1 MMKTLTAKQTKP
13 RIDSRTAKI
22 LKALREARKA
32 AVKSARRHGVPVIY
46 LKNGKL
52 IRERV

>member
-1 MMKTLTAKQTKP
+1 MKTLTAKQKKP
-13 RIDSRTAKI
+13 RIDPRTAKI
-22 LKALREARKA
+22 IKALREARKLA
-32 AVKSARRHGVPVIY
+32 IKTAQMHGVPISY

>member
-1 MMKTLTAKQTKP
+1 MKTLPAKQKAT

-22 LKALREARKA
+22 LRALREARKT
-32 AVKSARRHGVPVIY
+32 AVKSARMHGVPIIY

-52 IRERV
+52 VRERA

>member
-1 MMKTLTAKQTKP
+1 MKSTATQQRKRKIDP
-13 RIDSRTAKI
+13 RSAKI

-32 AVKSARRHGVPVIY
+32 AVKSARMHGLPISY

>member
-1 MMKTLTAKQTKP
+1 MKTPPIRPRQP
-13 RIDSRTAKI
+13 RIDRRSANI
-22 LKALREARKA
+22 LKALRDARKLA
-32 AVKSARRHGVPVIY
+32 IKTARMHGVPISY

>member
-1 MMKTLTAKQTKP
+1 MKTLPAKQKKA
-13 RIDSRTAKI
+13 RIDPRTAKI
-22 LKALREARKA
+22 IRALREARKLA
-32 AVKSARRHGVPVIY
+32 IKTARMHGVPISY

>member
-1 MMKTLTAKQTKP
+1 MKTVISKNKKE
-13 RIDSRTAKI
+13 RIDTRSAKI

-32 AVKSARRHGVPVIY
+32 AVKSARMHGVPIIY

-52 IRERV
+52 IRERG

>member
-1 MMKTLTAKQTKP
+1 MKMLSAKQKKP
-13 RIDSRTAKI
+13 RMDSRTAKI
-22 LKALREARKA
+22 LKALREARKT
-32 AVKSARRHGVPVIY
+32 AVKSARVHGVPIVY

>member
-1 MMKTLTAKQTKP
+1 MKAPPAKPKKH

-22 LKALREARKA
+22 LKALRLARKA
-32 AVKSARRHGVPVIY
+32 AVKSARMHGVPIIY
-46 LKNGKL
+46 VKDGKL

>member
-1 MMKTLTAKQTKP
+1 MKVAKRSKHKTLDP
-13 RIDSRTAKI
+13 RTRKI
-22 LKALREARKA
+22 VKALRDARKQA
-32 AVKSARRHGVPVIY
+32 IKSARMHGVPITY

>member
-1 MMKTLTAKQTKP
+1 MKTLVSKNKKA
-13 RIDSRTAKI
+13 RIDPRTAKI
-22 LKALREARKA
+22 IKALREARKL
-32 AVKSARRHGVPVIY
+32 AVKSARMHGVPIIY

>member
-1 MMKTLTAKQTKP
+1 MKTLLSKQKMAP
-13 RIDSRTAKI
+13 LDRRSAKI
-22 LKALREARKA
+22 LKSLRDARKA
-32 AVKSARRHGVPVIY
+32 AVKSARMHGVPIIY

>member
-1 MMKTLTAKQTKP
+1 MKTLPAKRKKA
-13 RIDSRTAKI
+13 RLDARTAKI
-22 LKALREARKA
+22 IKALREARKLA
-32 AVKSARRHGVPVIY
+32 IKNAGMHGVPIIY

>member
-1 MMKTLTAKQTKP
+1 MKALAAKKKKP
-13 RIDSRTAKI
+13 RWDARTVKI
-22 LKALREARKA
+22 LKALREARKLA
-32 AVKSARRHGVPVIY
+32 IKSARMHGVPIVY

>member
-1 MMKTLTAKQTKP
+1 MKALTAKQKKTGV
-13 RIDSRTAKI
+13 DSRTAKI

-32 AVKSARRHGVPVIY
+32 AVKSARMHGVPIIY
-46 LKNGKL
+46 MKNGKL

>member
-1 MMKTLTAKQTKP
+1 MKTPPRQPKQSG
-13 RIDSRTAKI
+13 IDRRSANI
-22 LKALREARKA
+22 LKALRDARKLA
-32 AVKSARRHGVPVIY
+32 IKTARMHGVPISY

>member
-1 MMKTLTAKQTKP
+1 MKTLAAKQKKP
-13 RIDSRTAKI
+13 RIDARTAKI
-22 LKALREARKA
+22 VKALREARRLAIKT
-32 AVKSARRHGVPVIY
+32 ARMHGASISY

>member
-1 MMKTLTAKQTKP
+1 MKAIPTRQKKP
-13 RIDSRTAKI
+13 RVDARTARI

-32 AVKSARRHGVPVIY
+32 AVKSARMHSVPIIY
-46 LKNGKL
+46 LKDGKL